1 LQARVATALR
11 ARLEKETEVSRFTDY
26 ETLWK
31 LEFQTHPPQEHVAL
45 RRQVTSDIERMERA
59 NHRPDAEFE
68 AFLARGYK
76 QSDATGEERLI
87 REYPKASEVIFIDR
101 SRWDNAHK
109 VPEDPKDSATWAK
122 WEQEYKE
129 GLKTWIRELPDDFYL
144 QNYAWA
150 NAIRVRRWSF
160 RGGRPVRFRGRPQS
174 T

>member
-1 LQARVATALR
+1 MKAVGVGRPITADL
-11 ARLEKETEVSRFTDY
+11 
-26 ETLWK
+26 
-31 LEFQTHPPQEHVAL
+31 
-45 RRQVTSDIERMERA
+45 ERMERA

-87 REYPKASEVIFIDR
+87 REYPKASEAIFIDR

-144 QNYAWA
+144 QNHAWA
-150 NAIRVRRWSF
+150 NAIEYDDGLSEEDVLYVFEADLKAPDRTWDERV
-160 RGGRPVRFRGRPQS
+160 GLH
-174 T
+174 

>member
-1 LQARVATALR
+1 
-11 ARLEKETEVSRFTDY
+11 
-26 ETLWK
+26 
-31 LEFQTHPPQEHVAL
+31 
-45 RRQVTSDIERMERA
+45 MERA

-87 REYPKASEVIFIDR
+87 REYPKASEAIFIDR

-144 QNYAWA
+144 QNHAWA
-150 NAIRVRRWSF
+150 NAIEYDDGLSEEDVLYVFEADLKAPDRTWDERV
-160 RGGRPVRFRGRPQS
+160 GLH
-174 T
+174 